1 MNKSFYIF
9 FTLLSLTTSISFGQL
24 GFCSGDLGAA
34 IFVEDFGTGTSNGPA
49 LSTDITSYT
58 YVDSGPEDG
67 FYTISSQM
75 QQLGAFH
82 IGPDHTPGDTNGK
95 AFIVNAS
102 FTADQFYQKTISGLC
117 ENTSYEF
124 SAFLQNLYNINSAVC
139 GGNGIPVDVRFQ
151 IWDSSDTVLLASG
164 DTGDIAGTAN
174 PIWTQYGLIFETQA
188 GQNEVILRM
197 INNGNGGCGNDLAID
212 DIVFRACG
220 DVSTIS
226 SDISGEEDILIC
238 NNQNSFTTTLS
249 VALSSAVF
257 LQWEVSNDAINW
269 TPIAGA
275 TNGSYT
281 TPVLNTTTYYRV
293 NTATDIAS
301 IGNPLCSFLS
311 EAYLIDFIDAPQAPL
326 SNGNVNVCENQPLLP
341 ISVTVAT
348 GEDVQW
354 YTSATSTE
362 IIATGNSFTPT
373 SPGIYYAQSY
383 VQGTECASLS
393 RTPVTLS
400 QLPAPVVTNQVEQR
414 SICINQESIQLNAGI
429 TNVSYL
435 WSTGATTPDI
445 TISNAGTYS
454 VTMTNTAG
462 CSVTKTFQVTGIASP
477 VVANI
482 TTQGENII
490 IDVEN
495 EGNWEYS
502 LNGSIYYTQPI
513 FRNQPGGIK
522 TIFVR
527 NTSGCLPVIIPY
539 YHYNIPTYFTPNDD
553 GINDYFLLPDATY
566 FNTSFIQVFNR
577 YGKLIA
583 SGNGT
588 TFTWDGRFNGKL
600 LPPDDYWY
608 VIEIDNKRITGHIS
622 LLL

>member
-24 GFCSGDLGAA
+24 GFCSGDLGAP

-139 GGNGIPVDVRFQ
+139 GGNGIPVNVRFQ

-188 GQNEVILRM
+188 GQNEIILRM

-311 EAYLIDFIDAPQAPL
+311 EAYFIDFIDAPQAPL

-383 VQGTECASLS
+383 VLGTECASLL

>member
-24 GFCSGDLGAA
+24 GFCSGDLGAP

-139 GGNGIPVDVRFQ
+139 GGNGIPVNVRFQ

-326 SNGNVNVCENQPLLP
+326 SDGNVNVCENQPLPP

-362 IIATGNSFTPT
+362 IIATGNSFTPAL
-373 SPGIYYAQSY
+373 PGIYYAQSY
-383 VQGTECASLS
+383 VQGTECGSLS
-393 RTPVTLS
+393 RTPVILS

-414 SICINQESIQLNAGI
+414 NICINQESIDLNAGI

-477 VVANI
+477 IVANI

-527 NTSGCLPVIIPY
+527 NTSGCLPVIITY

-588 TFTWDGRFNGKL
+588 TFTWGGRFNGKL

>member
-24 GFCSGDLGAA
+24 GFCSGDLGAP

-188 GQNEVILRM
+188 GQNEIILRM

-311 EAYLIDFIDAPQAPL
+311 EAYFIDFIDAPQAPL

-588 TFTWDGRFNGKL
+588 TFTWGGRFNGKL

>member
-24 GFCSGDLGAA
+24 GFCSGDLGAP

-139 GGNGIPVDVRFQ
+139 GGNGIPVNVRFQ
-151 IWDSSDTVLLASG
+151 IWDSSDTVLLAS
-164 DTGDIAGTAN
+164 GDIAGTAN

-188 GQNEVILRM
+188 GQNEIILRM

-311 EAYLIDFIDAPQAPL
+311 EAYFIDFIDAPQAPL

-362 IIATGNSFTPT
+362 IIATGNSFKK
-373 SPGIYYAQSY
+373 GIHLVNS
-383 VQGTECASLS
+383 CCK
-393 RTPVTLS
+393 PK
-400 QLPAPVVTNQVEQR
+400 P
-414 SICINQESIQLNAGI
+414 
-429 TNVSYL
+429 
-435 WSTGATTPDI
+435 
-445 TISNAGTYS
+445 
-454 VTMTNTAG
+454 
-462 CSVTKTFQVTGIASP
+462 
-477 VVANI
+477 
-482 TTQGENII
+482 
-490 IDVEN
+490 
-495 EGNWEYS
+495 
-502 LNGSIYYTQPI
+502 
-513 FRNQPGGIK
+513 
-522 TIFVR
+522 
-527 NTSGCLPVIIPY
+527 
-539 YHYNIPTYFTPNDD
+539 
-553 GINDYFLLPDATY
+553 
-566 FNTSFIQVFNR
+566 
-577 YGKLIA
+577 
-583 SGNGT
+583 
-588 TFTWDGRFNGKL
+588 
-600 LPPDDYWY
+600 
-608 VIEIDNKRITGHIS
+608 
-622 LLL
+622 

>member
-24 GFCSGDLGAA
+24 GFCSGDLGAP

-139 GGNGIPVDVRFQ
+139 GGNGIPVNVRFQ

-249 VALSSAVF
+249 VALSSAF
-257 LQWEVSNDAINW
+257 F
-269 TPIAGA
+269 
-275 TNGSYT
+275 Y
-281 TPVLNTTTYYRV
+281 
-293 NTATDIAS
+293 
-301 IGNPLCSFLS
+301 
-311 EAYLIDFIDAPQAPL
+311 
-326 SNGNVNVCENQPLLP
+326 
-341 ISVTVAT
+341 
-348 GEDVQW
+348 
-354 YTSATSTE
+354 
-362 IIATGNSFTPT
+362 
-373 SPGIYYAQSY
+373 
-383 VQGTECASLS
+383 
-393 RTPVTLS
+393 
-400 QLPAPVVTNQVEQR
+400 
-414 SICINQESIQLNAGI
+414 
-429 TNVSYL
+429 
-435 WSTGATTPDI
+435 
-445 TISNAGTYS
+445 
-454 VTMTNTAG
+454 
-462 CSVTKTFQVTGIASP
+462 
-477 VVANI
+477 
-482 TTQGENII
+482 
-490 IDVEN
+490 
-495 EGNWEYS
+495 
-502 LNGSIYYTQPI
+502 
-513 FRNQPGGIK
+513 
-522 TIFVR
+522 
-527 NTSGCLPVIIPY
+527 
-539 YHYNIPTYFTPNDD
+539 
-553 GINDYFLLPDATY
+553 
-566 FNTSFIQVFNR
+566 
-577 YGKLIA
+577 
-583 SGNGT
+583 
-588 TFTWDGRFNGKL
+588 NGK
-600 LPPDDYWY
+600 
-608 VIEIDNKRITGHIS
+608 
-622 LLL
+622 

>member
-24 GFCSGDLGAA
+24 GFCSGDLGAP

-188 GQNEVILRM
+188 GQNEIILRM

-311 EAYLIDFIDAPQAPL
+311 EAYFIDFIDAPQAPL

-383 VQGTECASLS
+383 VLGTECASLS

-608 VIEIDNKRITGHIS
+608 VIELDNKRITGHIS